1 MIPGHDM
8 YKFMISC
15 IRKTSNKKLKE
26 QLISLFGFY
35 NDDDPYSIRKTGEEG
50 VIIASNEYCKN
61 ITFSKVAN
69 YTPLMFIEWLW
80 KKFSSELKSTI
91 NVTDRNNYCSI
102 KYSNILKEY
111 ENIFITKQNDPDKV
125 LEIGDECLKKVSSY
139 VMCQYIITILEKY
152 NFSIESEELNKKIIL
167 FTKNIKKSKSV
178 LLKQDISM
186 LNNVFSITIP
196 TQEDLNH
203 SINEILKIA
212 IRYPDA
218 VAKEKVVQNLET
230 VLLYQNELNHY
241 LEFYF
246 TILELGLQNKFKVW
260 IKKFKKSDIYVLHI
274 NNVTQIERAV
284 RWGQTLLASII

>member
-1 MIPGHDM
+1 
-8 YKFMISC
+8 
-15 IRKTSNKKLKE
+15 
-26 QLISLFGFY
+26 
-35 NDDDPYSIRKTGEEG
+35 
-50 VIIASNEYCKN
+50 
-61 ITFSKVAN
+61 
-69 YTPLMFIEWLW
+69 
-80 KKFSSELKSTI
+80 
-91 NVTDRNNYCSI
+91 
-102 KYSNILKEY
+102 
-111 ENIFITKQNDPDKV
+111 
-125 LEIGDECLKKVSSY
+125 
-139 VMCQYIITILEKY
+139 
-152 NFSIESEELNKKIIL
+152 
-167 FTKNIKKSKSV
+167 
-178 LLKQDISM
+178 M